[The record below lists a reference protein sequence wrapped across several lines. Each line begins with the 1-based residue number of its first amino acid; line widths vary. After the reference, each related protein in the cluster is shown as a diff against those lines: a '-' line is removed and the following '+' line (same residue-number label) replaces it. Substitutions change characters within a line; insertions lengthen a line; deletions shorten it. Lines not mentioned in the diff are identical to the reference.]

1 MMKAVFATGALA
13 VLLSGCF
20 QDITEIAAG
29 PKLTPVGTGLA
40 QDQVAINNMKAT
52 PIAYTSHASLWQDSG
67 ADLFK
72 DPRAGRVG
80 DVVTVRIS
88 IKDQASLNNTTTTK
102 RDSNREINATET
114 ANLTWSPS
122 GHGAIN
128 AQSQGQADPKL
139 ETHTKADGSGTV
151 TRSESIDLLIGAVVT
166 SVLPNGNLIVSGR
179 QEVLVN
185 KEVRELLVSGIVRPR
200 DIATDNSISYD
211 KIAEAR
217 ISYGGRG
224 RVMEMQ
230 SPSWG
235 HRLFDIVSPF

>member
-1 MMKAVFATGALA
+1 MMKSAFVAVSLA
-13 VLLSGCF
+13 FFLGGCF
-20 QDITEIAAG
+20 DTVTEIATG
-29 PKLTPVGTGLA
+29 PKLSPVGSGLT
-40 QDQVAINNMKAT
+40 QDQTAINNMQAT
-52 PIAYTSHASLWQDSG
+52 PVAYTTNASLWQDSG

-88 IKDQASLNNTTTTK
+88 IKDQASLSNSTSST
-102 RDSNREINATET
+102 RDATRELNIKNSMNLSHSLSNLNM
-114 ANLTWSPS
+114 
-122 GHGAIN
+122 
-128 AQSQGQADPKL
+128 QSQGQLDPKV
-139 ETHTKADGSGTV
+139 ESTTTSQGQGAIQ
-151 TRSESIDLLIGAVVT
+151 RSETIDLLVGAVVT
-166 SVLPNGNLIVSGR
+166 KVLPNGNLIVSGK

-185 KEVRELLVSGIVRPR
+185 KEVRELLVSGIIRPR

-230 SPSWG
+230 QPAWG
-235 HRLFDIVSPF
+235 QQIVDKISPF